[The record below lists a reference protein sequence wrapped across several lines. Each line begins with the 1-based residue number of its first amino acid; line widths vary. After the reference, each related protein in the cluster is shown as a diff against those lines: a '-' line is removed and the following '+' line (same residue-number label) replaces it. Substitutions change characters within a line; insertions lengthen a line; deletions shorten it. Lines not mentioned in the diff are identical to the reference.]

1 MGVISMLVQKLC
13 VFVYMLWP
21 LLQSTHQ
28 IMVEPNRPIRES
40 DQADI
45 GPPNQPPAKPPSK
58 APDHGTRTDSL
69 NRDET

>member
-40 DQADI
+40 DQAPVDSRHRTTELA
-45 GPPNQPPAKPPSK
+45 PPRNPPARR
-58 APDHGTRTDSL
+58 RTTEHEPI
-69 NRDET
+69 R

>member
-28 IMVEPNRPIRES
+28 IMVKPNRPIRES
-40 DQADI
+40 DQARHRTTELA
-45 GPPNQPPAKPPSK
+45 PPRNPPARR
-58 APDHGTRTDSL
+58 RTTEHEPI
-69 NRDET
+69 R